1 MTAPAV
7 SPAAPVRW
15 WLPLIEG
22 MLALLVGIWLF
33 TQPVATSVGCVLG
46 LGMYWVAVGVIDL
59 VRLMRNGPLWGW
71 KLFSGVLGILAGGAI
86 LSGLLGQNHP
96 LGTAVV
102 VGSSL
107 TVVIGIVGIAYGSC
121 AVVDAVSGGGWWSG
135 VLGAMGLLFGFVVLA
150 HPLAATLTLPWSLG
164 TPADR
169 RR

>member
-1 MTAPAV
+1 MG
-7 SPAAPVRW
+7 
-15 WLPLIEG
+15 LE
-22 MLALLVGIWLF
+22 ALLGS
-33 TQPVATSVGCVLG
+33 P
-46 LGMYWVAVGVIDL
+46 
-59 VRLMRNGPLWGW
+59 
-71 KLFSGVLGILAGGAI
+71 GILAGGAI

-135 VLGAMGLLFGFVVLA
+135 VLGAMGMLFGFVVLA

-164 TPADR
+164 ILLIAGGSFLIVAAFR
-169 RR
+169 LR